1 MREKHKSTKVRS
13 GHLFLLT
20 ERMFSIV
27 VGMYM
32 GPAFSSTSVTSLRDL
47 DVLLLDCQTTG
58 ASPRRGHLLEVA
70 WCRTRARQGECA
82 EEADVFATTVALP
95 EGEKV
100 PRRIKRLTGIGQADL
115 ERALQ
120 PAEVWR
126 RLMRD
131 AGAVVTSAGSTR
143 APAVS
148 HFARFER
155 GFFEDLC
162 EQHSQPFPLDLICT
176 HEIACRVLPG
186 LPRRGLRAMAGYFGH
201 VLDEH
206 KRAEAHVR
214 ATAVVWSHLVDLLQD
229 DWQISSLWDLR
240 LFLQEVKAARGGG
253 RQYPM
258 PRERRLAL
266 PATPG
271 VYHMLGKGGEVLY
284 LGKATSLKSRV
295 NSYFQRPRHD
305 NQRTSEWLTQAY
317 DVAVYPEPTP
327 LEAALREADEIK
339 RLAPP
344 YNVALR
350 QREDAVWFT
359 CAGLDDE
366 RPQADARHCLGPVP
380 VRGALSTMTL
390 LRDLLAGAR
399 LEAPTEAYHAG
410 LPRELEAALLL
421 AGVVELRSR
430 RGRWLGDAPL
440 EAGAVLRLGA
450 WLWRRQ
456 RREEEERAGQEPQP
470 EADEPAQEREER
482 VWDAGRVAAA
492 LEYSLLRA
500 AQLLRRAHWL
510 CQLSEAC
517 LAWETS
523 AGGRRLLEIRGGEVV
538 RADELDPGA
547 PAPCPEGHAR
557 PALERMA
564 RFDPVMHDRLRVL
577 TTELRRLV
585 ARQAELE
592 LRLGPDRALDR
603 RALARRLWWF

>member
-1 MREKHKSTKVRS
+1 
-13 GHLFLLT
+13 
-20 ERMFSIV
+20 
-27 VGMYM
+27 M
-32 GPAFSSTSVTSLRDL
+32 GPALSSTTVVSLRDL

-70 WCRTRARQGECA
+70 WCRTRAGRPGDA
-82 EEADVFATTVALP
+82 EEAEVFATTVALP
-95 EGEKV
+95 DGARV
-100 PRRIKRLTGIGQADL
+100 PRRISRLTGIGQDDL
-115 ERALQ
+115 ANALQ

-131 AGAVVTSAGSTR
+131 AGAVVTTAGCTR

-162 EQHSQPFPLDLICT
+162 EKHSQPFPLDLICT

-186 LPRRGLRAMAGYFGH
+186 LPRRGLRALAGYFGH

-229 DWQISSLWDLR
+229 DWQITSLWDLR
-240 LFLQEVKAARGGG
+240 LFLQEVKAARNGG

-258 PRERRLAL
+258 PRERRLGL

-271 VYHMLGKGGEVLY
+271 VYHMLGKNGEVLY

-317 DVAVYPEPTP
+317 DVAVFPEPTP

-359 CAGLDDE
+359 TADLEGE
-366 RPQADARHCLGPVP
+366 SPRADARHGLGPVP
-380 VRGALSTMTL
+380 VRGCLSTMTL
-390 LRDLLAGAR
+390 LRDLLAGAAQA
-399 LEAPTEAYHAG
+399 APLEAYHAG
-410 LPRELEAALLL
+410 LPRELEADLLL
-421 AGVVELRSR
+421 RGVAELRDR
-430 RGRWLGDAPL
+430 HQRWLRGPLDAR
-440 EAGAVLRLGA
+440 AVHRLGA
-450 WLWRRQ
+450 WLWRRY
-456 RREEEERAGQEPQP
+456 RREEEERAREEPEP
-470 EADEPAQEREER
+470 EAKEPAREREER
-482 VWDAGRVAAA
+482 VWDPARVASA

-510 CQLSEAC
+510 CQLSEAS
-517 LAWETS
+517 LAWEPS
-523 AGGRRLLEIRGGEVV
+523 AGGAPQVHPGAPAGREDQRARVLVVQGGEVV
-538 RADELDPGA
+538 QADDLA
-547 PAPCPEGHAR
+547 PDAAAPCPEGFAR
-557 PALERMA
+557 TALERME
-564 RFDPVMHDRLRVL
+564 RFDPVVHDRLRVF

-585 ARQAELE
+585 ARRASLE
-592 LRLGPDRALDR
+592 LRLGPDRALSRD
-603 RALARRLWWF
+603 ALARRLWWF